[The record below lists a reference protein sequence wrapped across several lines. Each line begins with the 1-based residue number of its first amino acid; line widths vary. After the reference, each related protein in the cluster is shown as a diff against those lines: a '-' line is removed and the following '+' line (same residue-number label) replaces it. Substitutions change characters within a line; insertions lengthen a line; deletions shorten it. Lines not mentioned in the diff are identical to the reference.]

1 MISCS
6 LSLLPCHIHVTSKK
20 KKKTLFTNNKGKEG
34 QEIHKLL
41 LTEKHLIVGFRA
53 ATGL

>member
-1 MISCS
+1 MPVI
-6 LSLLPCHIHVTSKK
+6 LHIHVISKE
-20 KKKTLFTNNKGKEG
+20 KKKTLFTNKRQKEG

>member
-6 LSLLPCHIHVTSKK
+6 LSLLPCHIHVISKE
-20 KKKTLFTNNKGKEG
+20 KKKTLFTKGKEG

-53 ATGL
+53 TAGL

>member
-1 MISCS
+1 MIPFR
-6 LSLLPCHIHVTSKK
+6 LSLLPCHIHVISKE
-20 KKKTLFTNNKGKEG
+20 KKKTLFTSKEG

-53 ATGL
+53 TAGL